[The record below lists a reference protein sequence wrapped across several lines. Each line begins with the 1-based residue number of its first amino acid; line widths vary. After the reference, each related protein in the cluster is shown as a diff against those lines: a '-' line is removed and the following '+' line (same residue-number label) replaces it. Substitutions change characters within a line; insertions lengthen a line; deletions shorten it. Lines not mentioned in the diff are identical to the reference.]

1 MLLKYPRATIFPL
14 IAIQVPVTV
23 LSSLATVAL
32 YFSAFRNE
40 PFESVNDVLSGGAS
54 GPLLAL
60 ILLTAFEGLFAQV
73 ARAATIVAVAAAL
86 EGRPKR
92 LTESLDPAFTRMG
105 GLLVLA
111 VVLACGVVGLAL
123 TLVGIV
129 LLPYLA
135 ARLGLVFEAYMLDGR
150 GPGAALSRSW
160 RVMRGNVLRFLTTV
174 ILFLLVAAG
183 PLVLIS
189 LLGSVDFGG
198 RDTRVL
204 TSAALAIAQG
214 ILLIPLLAF
223 LTAITTAFYLQARA
237 RHDGRTTA

>member
-1 MLLKYPRATIFPL
+1 MSHPRATLLPL
-14 IAIQVPVTV
+14 VAIQLPVT
-23 LSSLATVAL
+23 LISSLVTVAL
-32 YFSAFRNE
+32 YFSVFRDE
-40 PFESVNDVLSGGAS
+40 PFESVNDVLAGGAS
-54 GPLLAL
+54 GPLFAL

-73 ARAATIVAVAAAL
+73 ARAATIVAVASAL
-86 EGRPKR
+86 EGRPKQ

-105 GLLVLA
+105 GLLVVAVLLA
-111 VVLACGVVGLAL
+111 ASVVGLAL
-123 TLVGIV
+123 TLVGLV

-135 ARLGLVFEAYMLDGR
+135 ARLGLVFEAYMLDGL
-150 GPGAALSRSW
+150 GPGRAIGRSW
-160 RVMRGNVLRFLTTV
+160 RVMRGNVLRFLTAV
-174 ILFLLVAAG
+174 LLFLLVAAG

-204 TSAALAIAQG
+204 TSAAIGLAQG
-214 ILLIPLLAF
+214 VLLIPLLAF